1 MHDTVRERRRVPI
14 VSEEEFPTMDQYQQ
28 GAYRLSA
35 AKTKTKV
42 INEQSEEKKNIF
54 ENQW

>member
-28 GAYRLSA
+28 GACRLSA

-42 INEQSEEKKNIF
+42 INDQSEEKKNIF
-54 ENQW
+54 ENQ

>member
-42 INEQSEEKKNIF
+42 INDQSEEKKNIF
-54 ENQW
+54 ENQ

>member
-14 VSEEEFPTMDQYQQ
+14 VSEVEFATKDQYQQ
-28 GAYRLSA
+28 GACRLSA

-42 INEQSEEKKNIF
+42 INDQSEEKNNTF
-54 ENQW
+54 ESQ